1 MIKKT
6 LGISLLVV
14 VIGLL
19 AFGAIN
25 RTSAKAGEL
34 LPVSADVVEGYGPG
48 YGGGRTGTE
57 VATPAAP
64 IEEEDVDGYG
74 RGYGDGEPLIDT
86 LPLGELS
93 QAEIDGLLFM
103 YEEEKLARDVY
114 NYLTTLY
121 TQPMFGNIANA
132 EQNHMNSVGNLL
144 DRYGIEVPVAD
155 KAGLFENA
163 DLQQLYTDLTAKGSQ
178 SLADALLVGAAIE
191 EIDILDLKEE
201 LELVDQA
208 DIQRIYESLLYGSY
222 NHLNSF
228 SSLYAQQ
235 AGAPYEPQYMSEA
248 DWTEYQTYLA
258 ENGVSGSGGRGRR
271 GGSNAGGGGGRR

>member
-144 DRYGIEVPVAD
+144 DRYGIEAPVAD
-155 KAGLFENA
+155 KAGLFENP

-201 LELVDQA
+201 LEQVNQA
-208 DIQRIYESLLYGSY
+208 DIQQVFESLLYGSY
-222 NHLNSF
+222 SHLSAF
-228 SSLYAQQ
+228 SSVYAQQ
-235 AGAPYEPQYMSEA
+235 TGTTYEPQYMSESDWA
-248 DWTEYQTYLA
+248 DYQTYLVDGRL
-258 ENGVSGSGGRGRR
+258 NGSSSGRGRR
-271 GGSNAGGGGGRR
+271 GGSNAGGRR